1 MNSNITNSDKNTLV
15 FKEKQ
20 VLENF
25 KKQLYRKYPN
35 EILDIIMYGSK
46 ARGES
51 GPESDIDILIVMGSN
66 DWRLGDEVRD
76 IGYNLDDSID
86 YRLSIQVISESHYNY
101 LLEHNFQFVQN
112 ISRDGISI

>member
-1 MNSNITNSDKNTLV
+1 MDSNIINSDNKALV

-51 GPESDIDILIVMGSN
+51 RPESDIDILIVMRSN
-66 DWRLGDEVRD
+66 DWLLGDEVRD
-76 IGYNLDDSID
+76 IGYNLDGSID

-112 ISRDGISI
+112 ISRDGISL

>member
-1 MNSNITNSDKNTLV
+1 MNSNFTNSDDKAFI

-20 VLENF
+20 VLEIF

-35 EILDIIMYGSK
+35 EILNIIMYGSK

-51 GPESDIDILIVMGSN
+51 GPESDIDILIVMRSN

-76 IGYNLDDSID
+76 IGYNLDGSID

>member
-1 MNSNITNSDKNTLV
+1 MDSNIINSDNKALV

-51 GPESDIDILIVMGSN
+51 RPESDIDILIVMRSN
-66 DWRLGDEVRD
+66 VWEMKLE
-76 IGYNLDDSID
+76 
-86 YRLSIQVISESHYNY
+86 ISGIIWM
-101 LLEHNFQFVQN
+101 VQL
-112 ISRDGISI
+112 IRVGIFLVE